1 MSIDLFRMY
10 EKERVKTHEE
20 CRRLKREA
28 AQYLASRGI
37 KLTDRYA
44 VWEQISTALGDN
56 EYRKLGTFAEWTE
69 RREGMTDDE

>member
-20 CRRLKREA
+20 CRRLTREA
-28 AQYLASRGI
+28 AQYLRSRGF
-37 KLTDRYA
+37 TGSNRYP
-44 VWEQISTALGDN
+44 VWKQMSAALGDN

-69 RREGMTDDE
+69 RREGVADDE

>member
-1 MSIDLFRMY
+1 MSIDTFRMY

-20 CRRLKREA
+20 YRRLKKQA
-28 AQYLASRGI
+28 AQYLAGRGV
-37 KLTDRYA
+37 KGSKRYT
-44 VWEQISTALGDN
+44 VWQQVSTALGDN